1 MIALAVV
8 LSGITSRPYARATA
22 PAYLIQGLDPDQIA
36 SITIGSTSSPSK
48 GAGSEQV
55 ILNRRG
61 QGFVVASKDNY
72 PALSSEINKLITTC
86 LDIQTAEMYTDNPAN
101 HKDLGVTE
109 EDARHLVKFFKADS
123 SLLTGVVIGKPIE
136 KSPGGYVRRVEDN
149 KVYVMAAQ
157 VPWIKKRA
165 TEYVEQGL
173 TNVKREDIESVTVSC
188 PNETYVLRPGD
199 DKTVV
204 LDNLPEG
211 KKLKSDVANRVFTAL
226 ANLRFDDVNAD
237 GSRRDLKFDRK
248 YVCRL
253 KDSTVY
259 TFWLAKDPASPSARA
274 EAGGDNWFAKCDAL
288 FMDKT
293 PVTKTQGEVES
304 EDQLK
309 KKEAKLLASDAA
321 EEFSEKHKG
330 WVYQIPAYNAE
341 NLNKPIAE
349 LVEDLVKKEQA
360 AGGFDKLT
368 AGEPNEAMDENLR
381 EEAEEEIKLPAKL
394 NSSQEQQ

>member
-1 MIALAVV
+1 MVVLAVV
-8 LSGITSRPYARATA
+8 LSGITSRPYARTTA
-22 PAYLIQGLDPDQIA
+22 SAYLIQGLDPDQIA
-36 SITIGSTSSPSK
+36 SITIGR
-48 GAGSEQV
+48 GSEQV

-72 PALSSEINKLITTC
+72 PALSSGINKLITTC

-165 TEYVEQGL
+165 TEYVDQEL
-173 TNVKREDIESVTVSC
+173 TNVKREDINSVTVSC

-199 DKTVV
+199 GKTVV

-211 KKLKSDVANRVFTAL
+211 KKLKSDVANRLFTAL

-259 TFWLAKDPASPSARA
+259 TFWLAKDR
-274 EAGGDNWFAKCDAL
+274 DNWFVRCDAL

-341 NLNKPIAE
+341 NLNKSIAE

-360 AGGFDKLT
+360 AG
-368 AGEPNEAMDENLR
+368 EPNETVDENLR

-394 NSSQEQQ
+394 NSSQEQ